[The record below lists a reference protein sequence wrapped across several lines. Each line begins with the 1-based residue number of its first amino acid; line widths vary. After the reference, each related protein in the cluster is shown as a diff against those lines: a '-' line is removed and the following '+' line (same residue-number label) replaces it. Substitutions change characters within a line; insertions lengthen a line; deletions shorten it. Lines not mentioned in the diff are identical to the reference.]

1 MAMTEQT
8 QNTISNILK
17 HERKS
22 NSYKIALVRAIN
34 DVALE
39 YPHRPPAGGVAIP
52 LKLLAEFW
60 LAYYWV
66 FVDLANPIR
75 QGHNPTD
82 MSFRDELTA
91 LRLLWKTTMDDNDPS
106 AGFFLKNAMGMARER
121 TTFAPDLAITYDATV
136 KEIAKAI
143 QQPIKFAGPGQYTVF
158 DKPRKLHDLENVSS
172 IPSAQPT
179 DLCLVISHD
188 LWMTFQ
194 ELSLWIEA
202 LCIHEWCLFTETTE
216 SDSRRGIT
224 YTLLT
229 ARPDNRRPLR
239 WERNQMDILIMEGQV
254 FECPWSRRT
263 LRRTEDYDLDHI
275 IPVAIRPIN
284 ELWNLVPAD
293 PEYNSHVKR
302 DRLPSPETWKAAE
315 PTLERT
321 YAVYV
326 SATGLQDYL
335 LKDAEN
341 RFGALDH
348 DRLATDL
355 VAKTGHLVR
364 SISNSRN
371 LPLF

>member
-1 MAMTEQT
+1 MSETT
-8 QNTISNILK
+8 RNIISNILK

-39 YPHRPPAGGVAIP
+39 YPHRPPIGGVAIP

-66 FVDLANPIR
+66 FVDYSNPIR

-82 MSFRDELTA
+82 MSFRDELSE
-91 LRLLWKTTMDDNDPS
+91 LRLLWGVSMNDNDPS
-106 AGFFLKNAMGMARER
+106 AGFFIKNAMGMARER
-121 TTFAPDLAITYDATV
+121 TTFNEDIVQAYDATV

-158 DKPRKLHDLENVSS
+158 EKPRRLNGLENVSS
-172 IPSAQPT
+172 IPSANPQ
-179 DLCLVISHD
+179 DLCLVIPYD

-216 SDSRRGIT
+216 SSSQRGIT

-229 ARPDNRRPLR
+229 ARPDNRRPLT
-239 WERNQMDILIMEGQV
+239 WERNQMDILMMEGQV
-254 FECPWSRRT
+254 FECPWTRKA
-263 LRRTEDYDLDHI
+263 LRHPEEYDLDHI

-293 PEYNSHVKR
+293 PEYNSYVKR
-302 DRLPSPETWKAAE
+302 ERLPSPETWDTARPILEKTYSIYIMAE
-315 PTLERT
+315 
-321 YAVYV
+321 
-326 SATGLQDYL
+326 GLRDYL
-335 LKDAEN
+335 IKDAEK
-341 RFGALDH
+341 RFGRLNPDH
-348 DRLATDL
+348 LATEL
-355 VAKTGHLVR
+355 VTKTGYLVR
-364 SISNSRN
+364 SISSSRN

>member
-1 MAMTEQT
+1 MNERT
-8 QNTISNILK
+8 QNIISTILK
-17 HERKS
+17 HDRKS
-22 NSYKIALVRAIN
+22 NSYKFALVRAIN

-66 FVDLANPIR
+66 FVSPSKPVK

-82 MSFRDELTA
+82 MSFRDELAT
-91 LRLLWKTTMDDNDPS
+91 LRQMWQTSMNDNDPS
-106 AGFFLKNAMGMARER
+106 AGFFLKNAMGVARER
-121 TTFAPDLAITYDATV
+121 TTFTQELAQSYDVAV
-136 KEIAKAI
+136 NAIAKAV

-158 DKPRKLHDLENVSS
+158 EKPRRLREIENVSS
-172 IPSAQPT
+172 IPSAQPQ
-179 DLCLVISHD
+179 DLCLVIPHD

-202 LCIHEWCLFTETTE
+202 LCIHEWSLFTETTE
-216 SDSRRGIT
+216 LDSKRGDT

-229 ARPDNRRPLR
+229 ERPDNRRPLT
-239 WERNQMDILIMEGQV
+239 WERNQIDILIMEGQV
-254 FECPWSRRT
+254 FECPWTRKI
-263 LRRTEDYDLDHI
+263 LRRSEDYDLDHI
-275 IPVAIRPIN
+275 IPMAIRPIN

-302 DRLPSPETWKAAE
+302 DRLPSPETWTVAVPVLEKTYTVYIAAN
-315 PTLERT
+315 
-321 YAVYV
+321 
-326 SATGLQDYL
+326 GLRDYL

-341 RFGALDH
+341 RFGKLKPDQ
-348 DRLATDL
+348 LATDL
-355 VAKTGHLVR
+355 VLKTGQLVS

-371 LPLF
+371 LSLF